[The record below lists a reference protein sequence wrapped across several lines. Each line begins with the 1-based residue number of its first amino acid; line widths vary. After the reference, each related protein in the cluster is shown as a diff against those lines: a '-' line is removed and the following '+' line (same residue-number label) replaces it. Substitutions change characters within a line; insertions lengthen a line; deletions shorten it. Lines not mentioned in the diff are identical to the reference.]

1 MVLCLL
7 WCWGCTVGGCCLCH
21 STKANRSI
29 EQQRKLNKAGC
40 KVQCVMM
47 MGMVHAG
54 EFALIQKT
62 APEVFFGSLKSVVDF
77 ADLL

>member
-1 MVLCLL
+1 
-7 WCWGCTVGGCCLCH
+7 
-21 STKANRSI
+21 
-29 EQQRKLNKAGC
+29 
-40 KVQCVMM
+40 
-47 MGMVHAG
+47 MVHAG